1 MSRYTMNLTRRV
13 TVRLTEEQYS
23 ELEEIAVDERFHVSE
38 VIRSLTLGFLRQ
50 RRKLVPMAGPR
61 P

>member
-1 MSRYTMNLTRRV
+1 MNLTRRV